1 MEKTIEYL
9 FLKSALTTDNP
20 FNSTIDVHKWI
31 IEKNNEVSVNLTRVT
46 FSELDKWSFDKNRG
60 SLVHESGG
68 FFSIDGIRV
77 LTNWGEKQE
86 WEQPIINQPEIGY
99 LGIIT
104 KEFDGILYFLLQA
117 KIEPGNVNNVQLSPT
132 LQATKS
138 NYSQLHKGKKPLY
151 LNYFQ
156 EATKGQVLLDQLQSE
171 QGARFLRKR
180 NRNII
185 IKIDQDFPVDSNY
198 IWLTLGQIKELLKY
212 DNVVNMDTRTVISGI
227 PFGSYDKKPYDWDS
241 ILNSACNSDS
251 FEYNLLKSTIS
262 SEYSLY
268 SFTEILNWFTALK
281 SQYELKVQSISLF
294 NVKDWVISENS
305 IHHINNKY
313 FQIIPTAVEISNREV
328 QKWSQPLVQPMQNGI
343 CAFLIKEIDGIFH
356 FLVQAKL
363 ECGNFDIL
371 EMAPTVQCITDSY
384 DHSEEVPFLD
394 YILTVNQE
402 QIKHDSL
409 QSEEGG
415 RFYRE
420 QNRNLLVMVNNDF
433 PLEVPDNFIWITIS
447 QLSVFLKFNN
457 FLNIQARSLFS
468 LINFISKSNEYTV

>member
-9 FLKSALTTDNP
+9 FLKSAITIDNP
-20 FNSTIDVHKWI
+20 FISTVDVYKWI
-31 IEKNNEVSVNLTRVT
+31 IEKNKEVSVNLTRVT
-46 FSELDKWSFDKNRG
+46 FSELDKWHFNKEKGN
-60 SLVHESGG
+60 LEHESGG

-77 LTNWGEKQE
+77 FTNWGEKQE

-104 KEFDGILYFLLQA
+104 REFNGILYFLLQA

-156 EATKGQVLLDQLQSE
+156 EATKNQVLLDQLQSE

-185 IKIDQDFPVDSNY
+185 IKIDYDFPIYDNF
-198 IWLTLGQIKELLKY
+198 IWLTLGQIKELLKF

-227 PFGSYDKKPYDWDS
+227 PFGSYDKKPYDWDL
-241 ILNSACNSDS
+241 ILKSVDNSNN
-251 FEYNLLKSTIS
+251 FQYNLLKSTIKS
-262 SEYSLY
+262 DYSLH

-281 SQYELKVQSISLF
+281 SLYELKIQPISIF
-294 NVKDWVISENS
+294 KIKDWVISEDS
-305 IHHINNKY
+305 IYHKDHKY

-328 QKWSQPLVQPMQNGI
+328 QKWSQPLIQPMQNGI
-343 CAFLIKEIDGIFH
+343 CAFLIKEINGIFH

-384 DHSEEVPFLD
+384 EHSNEVPFLD
-394 YILTVNQE
+394 YMLNIAQVH
-402 QIKHDSL
+402 IKHDSL

-420 QNRNLLVMVNNDF
+420 QNRNLLIKVGDDF
-433 PLEVPDNFIWITIS
+433 PVDVPDNFIWVTIS

-468 LINFISKSNEYTV
+468 LINFVNNNNEYPL